1 MLEVRIEELQAH
13 LQAHSSH
20 PSKLLQLL
28 NRDVVVL
35 VPDQNQKHN
44 PGSESNDKTA
54 SVNEDNIEHK
64 PNKVSDKSK
73 LIQVSQA
80 IAN

>member
-1 MLEVRIEELQAH
+1 MLEVRVEKLQAH
-13 LQAHSSH
+13 LQASAL
-20 PSKLLQLL
+20 PPKLLQLL
-28 NRDVVVL
+28 DRVVVVIL
-35 VPDQNQKHN
+35 PDQNQEHN

-54 SVNEDNIEHK
+54 SVNEDNIK
-64 PNKVSDKSK
+64 NKSNKVSDKSK